1 MKDNKILNG
10 KTISINDQTNK
21 SKLIENKLW
30 IFKYTSICVQ
40 IFTVFCI
47 IKRYVFAVMA
57 ENYYGVPIYYFYNDF
72 KVATF
77 FYLLI
82 LAISCSVMM
91 MPLFLKISAT
101 KHKYYISVKDALL
114 YSILVM
120 LSLFILLSTLFTTY
134 FYQFLYKKCY
144 ILSLEFIIFYVPLA
158 ISVGGFVITFL
169 YLLKVVNSIQNQK
182 NKATKISVKWSI
194 ETLYALALVI
204 INIIIIILI
213 FNVIYVTPEMIKKY
227 EIVKLEDGTTKM
239 IITHRG
245 DKAILMDYISLN
257 QDGNLDESG
266 NNIIIDKGHYS
277 LESIDGK
284 PIEFKKFASVSND
297 NYESYKKENKTVK

>member
-1 MKDNKILNG
+1 MKDNTILNG
-10 KTISINDQTNK
+10 KTISINEQNN

-30 IFKYTSICVQ
+30 IFKYTSICIQ

-47 IKRYVFAVMA
+47 IKRYIFAVMA

-72 KVATF
+72 KVATLF
-77 FYLLI
+77 NLLI
-82 LAISCSVMM
+82 IAISCSVMM
-91 MPLFLKISAT
+91 MPFFLKISAT

-120 LSLFILLSTLFTTY
+120 LALFILLSVLFTTY
-134 FYQFLYKKCY
+134 FYQFSYKKCY
-144 ILSLEFIIFYVPLA
+144 NLSLESIIFYLPLA
-158 ISVGGFVITFL
+158 ISVFGFFITFL
-169 YLLKVVNSIQNQK
+169 YLFKVVNSIQNQK
-182 NKATKISVKWSI
+182 NKATKISAKWRI
-194 ETLYALALVI
+194 ETLYAFELVI
-204 INIIIIILI
+204 INILIIILSI
-213 FNVIYVTPEMIKKY
+213 NVLYVTPEKIKKY
-227 EIVKLEDGTTKM
+227 EIIKLDNGYSK
-239 IITHRG
+239 IIVSHRG

-284 PIEFKKFASVSND
+284 PIEFKKFESVSNS
-297 NYESYKKENKTVK
+297 NYESFKKRK